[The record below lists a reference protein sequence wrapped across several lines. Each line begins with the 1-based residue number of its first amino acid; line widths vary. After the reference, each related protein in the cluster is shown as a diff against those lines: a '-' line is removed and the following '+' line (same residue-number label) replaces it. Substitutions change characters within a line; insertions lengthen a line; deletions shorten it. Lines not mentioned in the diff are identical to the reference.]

1 MESEEIMGICKFIMI
16 IIAGVSIGGLLL
28 WKVL

>member
-1 MESEEIMGICKFIMI
+1 MESEEIMGICMFIMI
-16 IIAGVSIGGLLL
+16 LIAGVCMGGLLL